1 MATKLFTLKENGTY
15 HFRCEGT
22 SIKLYGGT
30 SQILPYTFHDDLTVL
45 GDLIVGDTRNQKI
58 ECVGEIIAYTS
69 DERLKTN
76 IVDISDPIDKIKN
89 LRGVYFNWNEKSV
102 EVGFNTKIPKDREI
116 GMTAQEL
123 EKVIPDAVYPAPF
136 RSNKVEHN
144 NKYKTIKME
153 KVIPLLIECIK
164 DQQKQI
170 DDLRSKI

>member
-1 MATKLFTLKENGTY
+1 MATQLFTLKNDGTY
-15 HFRCEGT
+15 HFRCNGS
-22 SIKLYGGT
+22 SISLYGGT
-30 SQILPYTFHDDLTVL
+30 SNILPYTYHDDLTVL

-76 IVDISDPIDKIKN
+76 IVDISDPIDKLKN

-102 EVGFNTKIPKDREI
+102 EVGFNTEIPEEQEI
-116 GMTAQEL
+116 GMIAQEL

-136 RSNKVEHN
+136 RQNKEKYN
-144 NKYKTIKME
+144 NEYKTIKME